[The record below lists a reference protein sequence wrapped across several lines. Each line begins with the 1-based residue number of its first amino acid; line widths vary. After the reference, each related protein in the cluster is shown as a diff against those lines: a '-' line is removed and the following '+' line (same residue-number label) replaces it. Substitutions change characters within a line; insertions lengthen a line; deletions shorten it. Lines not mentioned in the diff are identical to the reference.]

1 MQMHNASQHLETI
14 LEHSR
19 HLYTMSRLHQHHY
32 YIYIY
37 IAIVGGKYSKSNI
50 TEEKRMDPCIGGQ
63 PGPKRRRCKC
73 KYKIRWFYS
82 KGAFL
87 VLVWVLLSGLSLSSS
102 VTFRAIQPNQRGS
115 MTFGLPLAILV
126 SVVAVTILLLGWL
139 ANRLGAYKAAKFGFI
154 LLFLAAFVSSVA
166 TLFLECDFMKNQY
179 IANIFICSI
188 EVLYLVGAG
197 TVVISSLQLGLD
209 QCLMLHLQVS
219 RFAAWLVFTIYA
231 SKWIIDTLFNS
242 YLMCLMNDNGQYP
255 DNTVQLWSLFPVSC
269 MSTL

>member
-102 VTFRAIQPNQRGS
+102 VTFRAIQPNQRYDFRMAPCNTCFS
-115 MTFGLPLAILV
+115 CCCDNT
-126 SVVAVTILLLGWL
+126 
-139 ANRLGAYKAAKFGFI
+139 
-154 LLFLAAFVSSVA
+154 AFRMASKQTWCLQSCQIWIYIVVSSSI
-166 TLFLECDFMKNQY
+166 CQQRCY
-179 IANIFICSI
+179 IIPR
-188 EVLYLVGAG
+188 V
-197 TVVISSLQLGLD
+197 
-209 QCLMLHLQVS
+209 
-219 RFAAWLVFTIYA
+219 
-231 SKWIIDTLFNS
+231 
-242 YLMCLMNDNGQYP
+242 
-255 DNTVQLWSLFPVSC
+255 
-269 MSTL
+269 